1 MVSNEVPS
9 APLAEVA
16 RLSRELEEAEL
27 YEQKLRERIVAIRDE
42 LAAGHTARA
51 LSLCNQAL
59 NEIDNAPEVKQS
71 IFQRCAGESEP
82 MVGAQLFDRLGHL
95 RSRILD
101 KLRFIE
107 NHRVEVKFLQR
118 LEVAP
123 QQGVIRHDQI
133 VLWNS
138 RKQPVPIRTV

>member
-59 NEIDNAPEVKQS
+59 NEIDNATDV
-71 IFQRCAGESEP
+71 
-82 MVGAQLFDRLGHL
+82 
-95 RSRILD
+95 
-101 KLRFIE
+101 
-107 NHRVEVKFLQR
+107 
-118 LEVAP
+118 VAP
-123 QQGVIRHDQI
+123 SPANDA
-133 VLWNS
+133 S
-138 RKQPVPIRTV
+138 P